1 MLTPPRTHWTLP
13 THTFKVNLQLKL
25 LCAYAH
31 DTYKMRASRDSG
43 ATSFATRRML
53 HGTVHEH
60 TSGGSLSEL
69 SPSARFQ
76 LVIRCQISWSEH
88 HGERQNVWCN
98 ELVDSFEGVTEL
110 GQVDQDCIRAGAR
123 WPWEVRVRLH
133 RPGRLQAQRE
143 HAHAVRRLARAW
155 KVMRG
160 GIAKQRRRHRERSH
174 LVGRRDLSWVGAVR
188 QCGVDTPAWVA
199 GLPAL
204 ANNMV
209 IGVCR

>member
-76 LVIRCQISWSEH
+76 LVMVNRAIALPRVTLQTKLLFATRYSLS
-88 HGERQNVWCN
+88 RQ
-98 ELVDSFEGVTEL
+98 LV
-110 GQVDQDCIRAGAR
+110 
-123 WPWEVRVRLH
+123 
-133 RPGRLQAQRE
+133 
-143 HAHAVRRLARAW
+143 
-155 KVMRG
+155 K
-160 GIAKQRRRHRERSH
+160 
-174 LVGRRDLSWVGAVR
+174 
-188 QCGVDTPAWVA
+188 
-199 GLPAL
+199 
-204 ANNMV
+204 
-209 IGVCR
+209 